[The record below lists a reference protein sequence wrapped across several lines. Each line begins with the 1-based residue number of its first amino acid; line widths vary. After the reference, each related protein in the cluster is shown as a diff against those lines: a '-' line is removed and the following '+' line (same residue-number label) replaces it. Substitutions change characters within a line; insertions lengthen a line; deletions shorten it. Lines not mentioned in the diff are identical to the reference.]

1 MKVNT
6 LDKVTGFVFTL
17 PALILF
23 LLFIIYPIVN
33 GFIMAF
39 FSWNGF
45 NPERTY
51 VGITNFEY
59 VMRDRTFWL
68 GMRNIAILAASAFAF
83 MNTIALMLAT
93 LASTKIPGSKVY
105 RIVFYLPVMLSG
117 IVVGFVWR
125 WLFNGNYG
133 LINLPGGSSMT
144 GGAGVAVVSR
154 GKSAEQKQNAYTFLQ
169 WFLCSEE
176 GARVQKEKNDFY
188 THVKKAYEDPEYK
201 SFTHRLFG
209 DTDVGPVWFD
219 EMLKDISMRPTT
231 PCDRFLYDAR
241 IQTAG
246 LLVDESFS
254 SAAAQ
259 WDKFKDL
266 YNNMEPDILI
276 K

>member
-1 MKVNT
+1 LGISPGYYASMASDNY
-6 LDKVTGFVFTL
+6 
-17 PALILF
+17 LF
-23 LLFIIYPIVN
+23 WQGAPWVVSFQMDQYIPN
-33 GFIMAF
+33 NA
-39 FSWNGF
+39 
-45 NPERTY
+45 
-51 VGITNFEY
+51 TN
-59 VMRDRTFWL
+59 
-68 GMRNIAILAASAFAF
+68 
-83 MNTIALMLAT
+83 
-93 LASTKIPGSKVY
+93 
-105 RIVFYLPVMLSG
+105 
-117 IVVGFVWR
+117 
-125 WLFNGNYG
+125 NGNYG